1 MLEADNIGM
10 SNPRKDPQMYRYSEA
25 PFWEWQRNYYEDKG
39 MTAWQNDEIP
49 QFITSNPMIAV
60 AYAEMIFGLLQDR
73 ARLGLTSE
81 AVTIIEL
88 GAGSGRLAFHVLKEL
103 SELMVFAGTTLP
115 TYRYIMTDLAE
126 DNIAYWRQHSGLTP
140 FVEQGLLDFARFDAV
155 RDIEVNLTLSGQTI
169 RTGDL
174 QQPLVVVANYFFDSI
189 PQELIYVEDGNL
201 FECLVSLQLPDE
213 SDNYSTTEKLDN
225 VELEYHY
232 QRADNE
238 QMTSPF
244 NHVVELYRQKLD
256 DAHILI
262 PAIGIRC
269 LERLSVLSQQGF
281 MLLTADK
288 GVHRLEHWE
297 FAEPPKL
304 IVHSSFSITVNY
316 HAMKSFYEQKGAQ
329 VYFTAHHHNNLN
341 IGCVL
346 MLSEPNSFVNT
357 RLAYRRF
364 VERFGPDD
372 YFSIKQ
378 WLDGQLDQLGVQQ
391 ILALWRLGGYDA
403 EWLIQSAKRIS
414 MVLPDI
420 TEDELEDIRHGIHT
434 MWSKYYAVV
443 NNQRIAR
450 NCGMLLFQMECYE
463 DAIPY
468 LKQALEH
475 HITDAAAMKETSIEV
490 LYHLAISCYEVG
502 RDEEALLYT
511 ARTLV
516 NEPEHEGALALKV
529 LLEELEAN

>member
-1 MLEADNIGM
+1 MLEAGDIGM
-10 SNPRKDPQMYRYSEA
+10 SHPRKDPQIYRYSEA

-39 MTAWQNDEIP
+39 ITAWQNDEIP

-73 ARLGLTSE
+73 ARLGHTSE
-81 AVTIIEL
+81 IVTIVEL

-103 SELMVFAGTTLP
+103 SELIVFAGTELP
-115 TYRYIMTDLAE
+115 PYRYIMSDLAE
-126 DNIAYWRQHSGLTP
+126 DNIAYWQQHSGLTP
-140 FVEQGLLDFARFDAV
+140 FVEQGILDFARFDAV
-155 RDIEVNLTLSGQTI
+155 RDTEIKLTVSRQTI

-174 QQPLVVVANYFFDSI
+174 QQPLIVVANYFFDSI
-189 PQELIYVEDGNL
+189 PQELIYVEGGNL

-213 SDNYSTTEKLDN
+213 SDHYSATEKLDN

-232 QRADNE
+232 RRAVEPSGLFD
-238 QMTSPF
+238 
-244 NHVVELYRQKLD
+244 HVVERYRQKLD

-269 LERLSVLSQQGF
+269 LERLSALSQQGF

-329 VYFTAHHHNNLN
+329 VYFTAHHHRNLN

-346 MLSEPNSFVNT
+346 ALPNPNSQVNT

-414 MVLPDI
+414 VVLPDMM
-420 TEDELEDIRHGIHT
+420 EDELEDIRNGIHT

-443 NNQRIAR
+443 NNQRVAR
-450 NCGMLLFQMECYE
+450 NCGMLLFQMEYYD
-463 DAIPY
+463 DAISY
-468 LKQALEH
+468 LEQALEH
-475 HITDAAAMKETSIEV
+475 HETREATALKKTSIEV
-490 LYHLAISCYEVG
+490 LYHLAICCYEVG
-502 RDEEALLYT
+502 RDREALVYT

-516 NEPEHEGALALKV
+516 IEPEHEGALALKV
-529 LLEELEAN
+529 LLEGLESN